1 MFDRLALRTP
11 FWGLIT
17 IVALITAGISATA
30 WMDAVASVVDAAA
43 LLSAGAL
50 IIAIAG
56 WRLLHREL
64 LRRMQEDDALR
75 DRVVRLQDAMQSN
88 RDGMFLLRTIRTVS
102 GEISDF
108 EIAEVNDSGAAT
120 LYGTRAALIGRR
132 LRDVLPAAMSDMLFE
147 RYVDAITL
155 RTSVAEELRVDRRAI
170 AASWIFHQAA
180 PTADGLAVTVRDVSA
195 TKREELRLKR
205 ACLTDDLTRL
215 YNRRGFMALA
225 DQHLRLAR
233 RHGKD
238 AVVMYVDMDDF
249 KQLNDRF
256 GHAAG
261 DRALMAVSRLLR
273 RTVRDCDVVARM
285 GGDEFTILALDAN
298 GEGARIIQKRLDER
312 LALFNASGEL
322 PMALSLTV
330 GHTLVR
336 PTDSSSVSDLLAR
349 ADQLLYARKRR
360 RHMLQGSDTLTARQ
374 MPRRAPRL
382 APVPVPAEV
391 AAIARAAAMALPH
404 ATPARHRRWP
414 TLRKWPLPCPLW
426 RVFWFPLTP
435 RKRLCA
441 GAHAPRVIQMWHVGA

>member
-17 IVALITAGISATA
+17 IVALITAGISAAA
-30 WMDAVASVVDAAA
+30 WTDAVASVVDAAA

-404 ATPARHRRWP
+404 ATPTTSPQMANSPQMATALPAVAGSLVP
-414 TLRKWPLPCPLW
+414 T
-426 RVFWFPLTP
+426 
-435 RKRLCA
+435 
-441 GAHAPRVIQMWHVGA
+441 HAA

>member
-17 IVALITAGISATA
+17 IVALITAGISAAA
-30 WMDAVASVVDAAA
+30 WTDAVASVVDAAA

-374 MPRRAPRL
+374 MPRHALRL

-404 ATPARHRRWP
+404 ATPTTSPQMANSPQMATALPAVAGSLVP
-414 TLRKWPLPCPLW
+414 T
-426 RVFWFPLTP
+426 
-435 RKRLCA
+435 
-441 GAHAPRVIQMWHVGA
+441 HAA

>member
-75 DRVVRLQDAMQSN
+75 DRVGRLQDAMQSN
-88 RDGMFLLRTIRTVS
+88 RDGMFLLRTIRTGS

-120 LYGTRAALIGRR
+120 LYGTRATLIGRR

-155 RTSVAEELRVDRRAI
+155 RTSVAEELRVDRRTI

-360 RHMLQGSDTLTARQ
+360 RHMLQGSDTPTARQ

-391 AAIARAAAMALPH
+391 AAIARAAAMALPN
-404 ATPARHRRWP
+404 ATPTTSPQMANSPQMATALPAVAGSLVP
-414 TLRKWPLPCPLW
+414 T
-426 RVFWFPLTP
+426 
-435 RKRLCA
+435 
-441 GAHAPRVIQMWHVGA
+441 HAA

>member
-17 IVALITAGISATA
+17 IVALITAGISAAA
-30 WMDAVASVVDAAA
+30 WTDAVASVVDAAA

-155 RTSVAEELRVDRRAI
+155 RTSVAEELRVDRRTI

-330 GHTLVR
+330 GHALVR

-404 ATPARHRRWP
+404 ATPTTSPQMANSPQMATALPAVAGSLVP
-414 TLRKWPLPCPLW
+414 T
-426 RVFWFPLTP
+426 
-435 RKRLCA
+435 
-441 GAHAPRVIQMWHVGA
+441 HAA

>member
-1 MFDRLALRTP
+1 
-11 FWGLIT
+11 
-17 IVALITAGISATA
+17 
-30 WMDAVASVVDAAA
+30 
-43 LLSAGAL
+43 
-50 IIAIAG
+50 
-56 WRLLHREL
+56 
-64 LRRMQEDDALR
+64 
-75 DRVVRLQDAMQSN
+75 
-88 RDGMFLLRTIRTVS
+88 
-102 GEISDF
+102 
-108 EIAEVNDSGAAT
+108 
-120 LYGTRAALIGRR
+120 
-132 LRDVLPAAMSDMLFE
+132 MLFE

-155 RTSVAEELRVDRRAI
+155 RTSVAEELRVDRRSV

-180 PTADGLAVTVRDVSA
+180 PTADGLAITVRDVSSA
-195 TKREELRLKR
+195 KREELRLKR

-238 AVVMYVDMDDF
+238 AVVMYVDMDEF

-330 GHTLVR
+330 GHTIVR
-336 PTDSSSVSDLLAR
+336 PTDASSVSDLLAR
-349 ADQLLYARKRR
+349 ADQVLYARKRR
-360 RHMLQGSDTLTARQ
+360 RHLVQAGDTPTVRQ
-374 MPRRAPRL
+374 VPRRAPRL

-391 AAIARAAAMALPH
+391 AASARAAAMALPNASPSTSPQMANSPQMATALPPTAGSLLPTH
-404 ATPARHRRWP
+404 AA
-414 TLRKWPLPCPLW
+414 
-426 RVFWFPLTP
+426 
-435 RKRLCA
+435 
-441 GAHAPRVIQMWHVGA
+441 

>member
-88 RDGMFLLRTIRTVS
+88 RDGMFLLRTIRTGS

-155 RTSVAEELRVDRRAI
+155 RTSVAEELRVDRRTI

-360 RHMLQGSDTLTARQ
+360 RHMLQGSDTTTARP

-404 ATPARHRRWP
+404 ATPTTSPQMANSPQMATALPALAGSLVP
-414 TLRKWPLPCPLW
+414 T
-426 RVFWFPLTP
+426 
-435 RKRLCA
+435 
-441 GAHAPRVIQMWHVGA
+441 HAA